1 MEAISNMFG
10 DPKLY
15 PVINSIVRIIN
26 EKYNDNIRKYCIKTI
41 QEFHVV
47 TSHVNHID
55 KQMRRY
61 FMNLI
66 KNDFY
71 NRLDDSMIDELLKT
85 HMRNLI
91 TGIYRFNLGKIKK
104 T

>member
-1 MEAISNMFG
+1 MKAISNMFG

-71 NRLDDSMIDELLKT
+71 IDLMIQ
-85 HMRNLI
+85 
-91 TGIYRFNLGKIKK
+91 
-104 T
+104 